1 MRITPENTLAIAV
14 DFQERLV
21 PAMSGKDELIRNSSI
36 LLKGLAVLG
45 VPVILTRQYPKGL
58 GETVAE
64 IKEAAPGQPE
74 YDKLTFSCYDDEGIR
89 EAIRSS
95 GRNQII
101 LCGIEAHICVLQTA
115 LGLKEDGFDVL
126 LVENCTGSR
135 KQADKDAALRRSMTE
150 GILPAT
156 YESVLFE
163 LTQIAG
169 TPQFKEISRLI
180 K

>member
-74 YDKLTFSCYDDEGIR
+74 YDKLTFSCYDD
-89 EAIRSS
+89 
-95 GRNQII
+95 
-101 LCGIEAHICVLQTA
+101 
-115 LGLKEDGFDVL
+115 
-126 LVENCTGSR
+126 
-135 KQADKDAALRRSMTE
+135 
-150 GILPAT
+150 
-156 YESVLFE
+156 
-163 LTQIAG
+163 
-169 TPQFKEISRLI
+169 
-180 K
+180 